1 MKCKQLALR
10 VLSTAAVLSI
20 VSSIAAPVFAETYYI
35 GNGYDLNIEARDDG
49 KVYVNDHEDQDGEI
63 TIKGSAGEDSLSEK
77 NAEKKEQE
85 TGENSGTEKQ
95 SVTEG
100 TPEEKTS
107 AEEGKTKKQDT
118 PSEDSDEGNDPA
130 NEIKKDDVP
139 PAGENPQPKEN
150 TEPEE
155 KMIKKESAS
164 GGENAPAALQSTAAL
179 QSAPEENT
187 SVESSPV
194 SNVIKVVNNW
204 AEKTL
209 KITLENV
216 NIKVNKKDDKAAMSV
231 SGSGD
236 TEINLKGNN
245 VLDSTLSSGHAGL
258 EKADT
263 LNPAGEETGNGGKL
277 IITASDNEQSLTA
290 KGARWAAGIGGRANG
305 VAHSK
310 AEITGIEINGGKI
323 YAEGDSGGE
332 MNNDGGGAGIGGGS
346 WTIGK
351 VTINGG
357 DITATG
363 GVDGGAGIGGGK
375 NNAGFVTINGG
386 DITATGGAGGGAGI
400 GGGKSGAGFVTINEG
415 TIHATGG
422 NDEGCG
428 VGSGKWGRNSNINI
442 NGGNVTAS
450 STLGGAGIGG
460 TYSKVTIASGNV
472 HATGGASGKNS
483 SGILGGGA
491 GIGGYG
497 ADVIITGGNVTATGT
512 EGGAGIGT
520 PGGKND
526 SNIAPGTIKIGGAA
540 QVAATGGSAV
550 SNNTYNY
557 SYNAGAAIG
566 NGSAPNSDVK
576 GEEVEVVTD
585 NSTTATIVR
594 NPAGTSAGHQHT
606 WKVTS
611 HEDAT
616 TEHPGETVYHCAC
629 GADRTDYS
637 PALPTPEPDNDTN
650 SGTNSE
656 AGYAPLTVLGA
667 DSFEQTTEN
676 DRLIITVP
684 EESASLTGS
693 LAALRELES
702 SGIRTL
708 VFRTRHC
715 ESSVRLAELTA
726 QGSDEA
732 VFVLSHSGENASL
745 TLDGRDLTSLL
756 A

>member
-35 GNGYDLNIEARDDG
+35 GNGYDLKIEAKEDG

-77 NAEKKEQE
+77 NEENKKQE
-85 TGENSGTEKQ
+85 TVENSGTEKQ
-95 SVTEG
+95 SVTEE
-100 TPEEKTS
+100 TPGEKTS
-107 AEEGKTKKQDT
+107 AEEGKTEKQDT
-118 PSEDSDEGNDPA
+118 PPENSDEGNDPA
-130 NEIKKDDVP
+130 NEIKKDDAP
-139 PAGENPQPKEN
+139 PAGENPQPKD
-150 TEPEE
+150 TAEPEE

-164 GGENAPAALQSTAAL
+164 GSENTPAALQSTAAL

-187 SVESSPV
+187 SAEKSPV
-194 SNVIKVVNNW
+194 SNVINVVNNW
-204 AEKTL
+204 ADKIL
-209 KITLENV
+209 KITLDNV

-236 TEINLKGNN
+236 TEINLKGDNT
-245 VLDSTLSSGHAGL
+245 LDSSQSSGHAGL

-323 YAEGDSGGE
+323 YAEGDSGSE
-332 MNNDGGGAGIGGGS
+332 MNSDAGGAGIGGGS

-375 NNAGFVTINGG
+375 NNAGFVTIN
-386 DITATGGAGGGAGI
+386 
-400 GGGKSGAGFVTINEG
+400 EG
-415 TIHATGG
+415 RIHATGG

-428 VGSGKWGRNSNINI
+428 IGSGKWGRNSNINI

-460 TYSKVTIASGNV
+460 TYSKVTMTSGNV

-497 ADVIITGGNVTATGT
+497 ADVTITGGNVTATGA
-512 EGGAGIGT
+512 EGGAGIGN
-520 PGGKND
+520 PGGKKD
-526 SNIAPGTIKIGGAA
+526 SNIAPGMIKIGGTA
-540 QVAATGGSAV
+540 QVTATGGNAV
-550 SNNTYNY
+550 SNSTYNY

-566 NGSAPNSDVK
+566 NGSAPNSNVK

-594 NPAGTSAGHQHT
+594 NPAGTSADHQHT

-629 GADRTDYS
+629 GAARTDYS
-637 PALPTPEPDNDTN
+637 PALPDNSTN
-650 SGTNSE
+650 S
-656 AGYAPLTVLGA
+656 YAPLTVLGA

-676 DRLIITVP
+676 DRLIIAAP

-693 LAALRELES
+693 LASLRELES

-715 ESSVRLAELTA
+715 ESSVRLADLTV

-732 VFVLSHSGENASL
+732 VFVLSHSGANASL

>member
-35 GNGYDLNIEARDDG
+35 GNGYDLKIEAKEDG
-49 KVYVNDHEDQDGEI
+49 KVYVNNHEDQDGEI

-77 NAEKKEQE
+77 NEENKKQE
-85 TGENSGTEKQ
+85 TVENSGTEKQ
-95 SVTEG
+95 SVTEE
-100 TPEEKTS
+100 TPGEKTS
-107 AEEGKTKKQDT
+107 AEEGKTEKQDT
-118 PSEDSDEGNDPA
+118 PPENSDEGNDPA
-130 NEIKKDDVP
+130 NEIKKDDAP
-139 PAGENPQPKEN
+139 PAGENPQPKD
-150 TEPEE
+150 TAEPEE

-164 GGENAPAALQSTAAL
+164 GSENTPAALQSTAAL

-187 SVESSPV
+187 SAEKSPV
-194 SNVIKVVNNW
+194 SNVINVVNNW
-204 AEKTL
+204 ADKIL
-209 KITLENV
+209 KITLDNV

-236 TEINLKGNN
+236 TEINLKGDNT
-245 VLDSTLSSGHAGL
+245 LDSSQSSGHAGL
-258 EKADT
+258 EKATTIDT
-263 LNPAGEETGNGGKL
+263 KGDKTNDGGKL
-277 IITASDNEQSLTA
+277 IIDASDNEQSLTA
-290 KGARWAAGIGGRANG
+290 KGATWAAGIGGRAYG
-305 VAHSK
+305 VSHSK

-323 YAEGDSGGE
+323 YAEGDSGGAV
-332 MNNDGGGAGIGGGS
+332 NNDAGGAGIGGGS

-357 DITATG
+357 DITAIG

-400 GGGKSGAGFVTINEG
+400 GGGRGSAGFVTINKG
-415 TIHATGG
+415 TINATGG

-428 VGSGKWGRNSNINI
+428 IGSGKWGRNSNINI

-460 TYSKVTIASGNV
+460 TYSKVTMTSGNV

-497 ADVIITGGNVTATGT
+497 ADVTITGGNVTATGA
-512 EGGAGIGT
+512 EGGAGIGN
-520 PGGKND
+520 PGGKKD
-526 SNIAPGTIKIGGAA
+526 SNIAPGMIKIGGTA
-540 QVAATGGSAV
+540 QVTATGGNAV
-550 SNNTYNY
+550 SNSTYNY

-566 NGSAPNSDVK
+566 NGSAPNSNVK

-594 NPAGTSAGHQHT
+594 NPAGTSAGHRHN

-629 GADRTDYS
+629 GAARTDYS
-637 PALPTPEPDNDTN
+637 PALPDNSTN
-650 SGTNSE
+650 S
-656 AGYAPLTVLGA
+656 YAPLTVLGA

-676 DRLIITVP
+676 DRLIIAAP

-693 LAALRELES
+693 LASLRELES

-715 ESSVRLAELTA
+715 ESSVRLADLTA

-732 VFVLSHSGENASL
+732 VFVLSHSGANASL

>member
-35 GNGYDLNIEARDDG
+35 GNGYDLKIEAKEDG

-63 TIKGSAGEDSLSEK
+63 TIKGSAGEDSLSKK
-77 NAEKKEQE
+77 NEENKEQE

-95 SVTEG
+95 SVTEE
-100 TPEEKTS
+100 TPGEKNS
-107 AEEGKTKKQDT
+107 AEEGKTKKPDT
-118 PSEDSDEGNDPA
+118 PPENSDEGEDSA
-130 NEIKKDDVP
+130 NEKKKDDAL
-139 PAGENPQPKEN
+139 PAGENPQPKD
-150 TEPEE
+150 TAEPEE

-164 GGENAPAALQSTAAL
+164 GSENTPAALQSTVAL

-187 SVESSPV
+187 SAEKSPV
-194 SNVIKVVNNW
+194 SNVINVVNNW
-204 AEKTL
+204 ADKIL
-209 KITLENV
+209 KITLDNV

-236 TEINLKGNN
+236 TEINLKGDNT
-245 VLDSTLSSGHAGL
+245 LDSSQSSGHAGL

-323 YAEGDSGGE
+323 YAEGDSGSE
-332 MNNDGGGAGIGGGS
+332 MNSDAGGAGIGGGS

-375 NNAGFVTINGG
+375 
-386 DITATGGAGGGAGI
+386 
-400 GGGKSGAGFVTINEG
+400 SSAGFVTINEG
-415 TIHATGG
+415 RIHATGG

-428 VGSGKWGRNSNINI
+428 IGSGKWGRNSNINI

-460 TYSKVTIASGNV
+460 TYSKVTMTSGNV

-497 ADVIITGGNVTATGT
+497 ADVTITGGNVTATGA
-512 EGGAGIGT
+512 EGGAGIGN
-520 PGGKND
+520 PGGKKD
-526 SNIAPGTIKIGGAA
+526 SNIAPGMIKIGGTA
-540 QVAATGGSAV
+540 QVTATGGNAV
-550 SNNTYNY
+550 SNSTYNY

-566 NGSAPNSDVK
+566 NGSAPNSNVK

-594 NPAGTSAGHQHT
+594 NPAGTSADHQHT

-629 GADRTDYS
+629 GAARTDYS
-637 PALPTPEPDNDTN
+637 PALPDNSTN
-650 SGTNSE
+650 S
-656 AGYAPLTVLGA
+656 YAPLTVLGA

-676 DRLIITVP
+676 DRLIIAAP

-693 LAALRELES
+693 LASLRELES

-715 ESSVRLAELTA
+715 ESSVRLADLTA

-732 VFVLSHSGENASL
+732 VFVLSHSGANASL

>member
-35 GNGYDLNIEARDDG
+35 GNGYDLKIEAKEDG

-63 TIKGSAGEDSLSEK
+63 TIKGSAGEDSLSKK
-77 NAEKKEQE
+77 NEENKEQE
-85 TGENSGTEKQ
+85 TVENSGTEKQ

-100 TPEEKTS
+100 TPGEKTS
-107 AEEGKTKKQDT
+107 AEEGETNKPDT
-118 PSEDSDEGNDPA
+118 PPENSDEGKDSA

-139 PAGENPQPKEN
+139 PAGENLHPEDT

-164 GGENAPAALQSTAAL
+164 GSENTPAALQSTAAL

-187 SVESSPV
+187 SAEKSPV
-194 SNVIKVVNNW
+194 SNVINVVNNW
-204 AEKTL
+204 ADKIL
-209 KITLENV
+209 KITLDNV

-236 TEINLKGNN
+236 TEINLKGDNT
-245 VLDSTLSSGHAGL
+245 LDSSQSSGHAGL

-323 YAEGDSGGE
+323 YAEGDSGSE
-332 MNNDGGGAGIGGGS
+332 MNSDAGGAGIGGGS

-363 GVDGGAGIGGGK
+363 G
-375 NNAGFVTINGG
+375 
-386 DITATGGAGGGAGI
+386 AGGGAGI
-400 GGGKSGAGFVTINEG
+400 GGGKSSAGFVTINEG
-415 TIHATGG
+415 RIHATGG
-422 NDEGCG
+422 NDKGCG
-428 VGSGKWGRNSNINI
+428 IGSGKWGRNSNINI

-460 TYSKVTIASGNV
+460 TYSKVTMTSGNV

-497 ADVIITGGNVTATGT
+497 ADVTITGGNVTATGA
-512 EGGAGIGT
+512 EGGAGIGN
-520 PGGKND
+520 PGGKKD
-526 SNIAPGTIKIGGAA
+526 SNIAPGMIKIGGTA
-540 QVAATGGSAV
+540 QVTATGGNAV
-550 SNNTYNY
+550 SNSTYNY

-566 NGSAPNSDVK
+566 NGSAPNSNVK

-594 NPAGTSAGHQHT
+594 NPAGTSAGHRHN

-629 GADRTDYS
+629 GAARTDYS
-637 PALPTPEPDNDTN
+637 PALPDNSTN
-650 SGTNSE
+650 S
-656 AGYAPLTVLGA
+656 YAPLTVLGA

-676 DRLIITVP
+676 DRLIIAAP

-693 LAALRELES
+693 LASLRELES

-715 ESSVRLAELTA
+715 ESSVRLADLTA

-732 VFVLSHSGENASL
+732 VFVLSHSGANASL

>member
-35 GNGYDLNIEARDDG
+35 GNGHDLKIEAKEDG

-63 TIKGSAGEDSLSEK
+63 TIKGSAGADSLSEK

-85 TGENSGTEKQ
+85 TGENSGAERQT
-95 SVTEG
+95 VTEG
-100 TPEEKTS
+100 TPGEKTS
-107 AEEGKTKKQDT
+107 AEEGKTKKPDT
-118 PSEDSDEGNDPA
+118 LSENSDEGNDPA
-130 NEIKKDDVP
+130 NEIKKDDAP

-164 GGENAPAALQSTAAL
+164 GSENTPAALQSTAAL
-179 QSAPEENT
+179 QSGAALRSAPEENT
-187 SVESSPV
+187 SAEKSPV
-194 SNVIKVVNNW
+194 SNVINVVNNW
-204 AEKTL
+204 KDKIL
-209 KITLENV
+209 KITLDNV
-216 NIKVNKKDDKAAMSV
+216 NIKTENKSTAAAMGV

-245 VLDSTLSSGHAGL
+245 ILDSTSSSGHAGL

-277 IITASDNEQSLTA
+277 VITASDNEQSLTA
-290 KGARWAAGIGGRANG
+290 KGANYAAGIGGRANG
-305 VAHSK
+305 AYTSK
-310 AEITGIEINGGKI
+310 AATTGIEINGGTI
-323 YAEGDSGGE
+323 SAEGGLR
-332 MNNDGGGAGIGGGS
+332 GAGIGGGS
-346 WTIGK
+346 MTSGE

-357 DITATG
+357 DVTA
-363 GVDGGAGIGGGK
+363 IGG
-375 NNAGFVTINGG
+375 
-386 DITATGGAGGGAGI
+386 D
-400 GGGKSGAGFVTINEG
+400 
-415 TIHATGG
+415 
-422 NDEGCG
+422 DEGCG
-428 VGSGKWGRNSNINI
+428 IGSGRWARNSKINI

-460 TYSKVTIASGNV
+460 TYSKVTITSGNV
-472 HATGGASGKNS
+472 HATGGASGKNI

-497 ADVIITGGNVTATGT
+497 ADVTITGGNVTATGT
-512 EGGAGIGT
+512 EGGAGIGN
-520 PGGKND
+520 PGGKKD
-526 SNIAPGTIKIGGAA
+526 SNIAPGTIKIGGTA
-540 QVAATGGSAV
+540 QVTATGGNAV
-550 SNNTYNY
+550 SNSTYNY
-557 SYNAGAAIG
+557 SYSAGAAIG
-566 NGSAPNSDVK
+566 NGSAPDSNVK
-576 GEEVEVVTD
+576 GEEVEVVTG

-594 NPAGTSAGHQHT
+594 NLAGTSADHT
-606 WKVTS
+606 AHEWVFVS
-611 HEDAT
+611 HADAT
-616 TEHPGETVYHCAC
+616 AGHPGETVYHCAC
-629 GADRTDYS
+629 GAARTEYS
-637 PALPTPEPDNDTN
+637 PALPEN
-650 SGTNSE
+650 GINSE

-676 DRLIITVP
+676 DRLIIAAP

-693 LAALRELES
+693 LASLRELES

-715 ESSVRLAELTA
+715 ESSVRLADLTA

-745 TLDGRDLTSLL
+745 TLDGRDLTGLL

>member
-35 GNGYDLNIEARDDG
+35 GNGYDLKIEAKEDG

-63 TIKGSAGEDSLSEK
+63 TIKGSAGTDSLSEK

-85 TGENSGTEKQ
+85 TGENSGAERQT
-95 SVTEG
+95 VTEE
-100 TPEEKTS
+100 TPGEKNS
-107 AEEGKTKKQDT
+107 AEEGKTKKTDT
-118 PSEDSDEGNDPA
+118 PSENSDEGNDPA
-130 NEIKKDDVP
+130 NEIKKDDAP
-139 PAGENPQPKEN
+139 PAGENPQPKD
-150 TEPEE
+150 TAEPEE

-164 GGENAPAALQSTAAL
+164 GSENTPAALQSTAAL

-187 SVESSPV
+187 SAEKSPV
-194 SNVIKVVNNW
+194 SNVINVVNNW
-204 AEKTL
+204 ADKIL
-209 KITLENV
+209 KITLDNV

-236 TEINLKGNN
+236 TEINLKGDNT
-245 VLDSTLSSGHAGL
+245 LDSSQSSGHAGL

-323 YAEGDSGGE
+323 YAEGDSGSE
-332 MNNDGGGAGIGGGS
+332 MNSDAGGAGIGGGS

-400 GGGKSGAGFVTINEG
+400 GGGKSSAGFVTINEG
-415 TIHATGG
+415 RIHATGG

-428 VGSGKWGRNSNINI
+428 IGSGKWGRNSNINI

-460 TYSKVTIASGNV
+460 TYSKVTMTSGNV

-497 ADVIITGGNVTATGT
+497 ADVTITGGNVTATGA
-512 EGGAGIGT
+512 EGGAGIGN
-520 PGGKND
+520 PGGKKD
-526 SNIAPGTIKIGGAA
+526 SNIAPGMIKIGGTA
-540 QVAATGGSAV
+540 QVTATGGNAV
-550 SNNTYNY
+550 SNSTYNY

-566 NGSAPNSDVK
+566 NGSAPNSNVK

-594 NPAGTSAGHQHT
+594 NPAGTSADHQHT

-637 PALPTPEPDNDTN
+637 PALPDN
-650 SGTNSE
+650 GTNSE

-667 DSFEQTTEN
+667 DSFEQITEN
-676 DRLIITVP
+676 DRLIIAAP

-693 LAALRELES
+693 LASLRELES

-715 ESSVRLAELTA
+715 ESSVRLADLTA

>member
-35 GNGYDLNIEARDDG
+35 GNNYDLKIEAKDDG
-49 KVYVNDHEDQDGEI
+49 KVYVNDHEDKDGEI
-63 TIKGSAGEDSLSEK
+63 TIKGGTGKDSLSEK
-77 NAEKKEQE
+77 NEEKKEQE

-95 SVTEG
+95 TVTEETSG
-100 TPEEKTS
+100 EKTS
-107 AEEGKTKKQDT
+107 SEEGETKKQDA
-118 PSEDSDEGNDPA
+118 PSENSDEGKDSA
-130 NEIKKDDVP
+130 NENKKDGVP
-139 PAGENPQPKEN
+139 SAGENPQPED
-150 TEPEE
+150 TAEPEE
-155 KMIKKESAS
+155 KTIKKESAS
-164 GGENAPAALQSTAAL
+164 GSENAPAALQSTASTR
-179 QSAPEENT
+179 SASAENT
-187 SVESSPV
+187 SAENSPV
-194 SNVIKVVNNW
+194 SNVINVVNNW
-204 AEKTL
+204 KDKIL
-209 KITLENV
+209 KITLDNV
-216 NIKVNKKDDKAAMSV
+216 NIKVDSKADKAAMSV

-236 TEINLKGNN
+236 TEVDLVGDN
-245 VLDSTLSSGHAGL
+245 VLDSSQSSGHAGL
-258 EKADT
+258 EKATTIDT
-263 LNPAGEETGNGGKL
+263 DGTKTNDGGKL
-277 IITASDNEQSLTA
+277 IIDASDNEQSLTA
-290 KGARWAAGIGGRANG
+290 KGATWAAGIGGRAYG
-305 VAHSK
+305 VSHSK

-323 YAEGDSGGE
+323 YAEGDSCGAK
-332 MNNDGGGAGIGGGS
+332 NNDAGGAGIGGGS
-346 WTIGK
+346 WTIGR

-357 DITATG
+357 DITAIG

-400 GGGKSGAGFVTINEG
+400 GGGRGSAGFVTINKG
-415 TIHATGG
+415 TINATGG

-428 VGSGKWGRNSNINI
+428 IGSGKWGRNSNINI

-460 TYSKVTIASGNV
+460 TYSKVTMTSGNV

-497 ADVIITGGNVTATGT
+497 ADVTITGGNVTATGT
-512 EGGAGIGT
+512 DGGAGIGN
-520 PGGKND
+520 PGGKKD
-526 SNIAPGTIKIGGAA
+526 SNIAPGTIKIGGTA
-540 QVAATGGSAV
+540 QVTATGGKAV
-550 SNNTYNY
+550 SNSTDNY

-566 NGSAPNSDVK
+566 NGSAPDSDVK

-594 NPAGTSAGHQHT
+594 NPAGTSADHQHT

-637 PALPTPEPDNDTN
+637 PALPDN
-650 SGTNSE
+650 GTNSE

-667 DSFEQTTEN
+667 DSFEQTTED

-693 LAALRELES
+693 LAALRELEG

-715 ESSVRLAELTA
+715 ESSVQLADLTA

-745 TLDGRDLTSLL
+745 TLGGRDLTSLL

>member
-35 GNGYDLNIEARDDG
+35 GNGHDLNIEAREDG
-49 KVYVNDHEDQDGEI
+49 KVYVNDHEDKDGKI

-77 NAEKKEQE
+77 NEENKKQE
-85 TGENSGTEKQ
+85 TGENSGAEKQ
-95 SVTEG
+95 SVTDG
-100 TPEEKTS
+100 TPGEKTS
-107 AEEGKTKKQDT
+107 AEEGETKKQDT
-118 PSEDSDEGNDPA
+118 PSENSDEGKESV
-130 NEIKKDDVP
+130 NEKKKDDAP
-139 PAGENPQPKEN
+139 AAGEKTQPED
-150 TEPEE
+150 TAEPEE
-155 KMIKKESAS
+155 KTVKKESAS
-164 GGENAPAALQSTAAL
+164 GGENALTALQSGAAL
-179 QSAPEENT
+179 RSAPEENT
-187 SVESSPV
+187 SAEKSPV

-209 KITLENV
+209 KITLDNV
-216 NIKVNKKDDKAAMSV
+216 NIKVKDKSAAAAMSV

-236 TEINLKGNN
+236 TEINLKGDNT
-245 VLDSTLSSGHAGL
+245 LDSRGAHSSGMNGCAGL

-263 LNPAGEETGNGGKL
+263 IDPYGNETGNGGKL
-277 IITASDNEQSLTA
+277 IITASDNKQSLTA
-290 KGARWAAGIGGRANG
+290 WGSDFAAGIGGHSNG
-305 VAHSK
+305 KRDSK
-310 AEITGIEINGGKI
+310 AQVTGIEINGGTI
-323 YAEGDSGGE
+323 VAQGGQ
-332 MNNDGGGAGIGGGS
+332 S
-346 WTIGK
+346 
-351 VTINGG
+351 
-357 DITATG
+357 
-363 GVDGGAGIGGGK
+363 
-375 NNAGFVTINGG
+375 
-386 DITATGGAGGGAGI
+386 GAGI

-422 NDEGCG
+422 NGEGCG

-450 STLGGAGIGG
+450 STLGAAGIGG
-460 TYSKVTIASGNV
+460 TNSKVTITNGTV
-472 HATGGASGKNS
+472 HATGGKATSYNV
-483 SGILGGGA
+483 GGGA

-497 ADVIITGGNVTATGT
+497 TSVTINGGNVTATGT
-512 EGGAGIGT
+512 EGGAGIGQ
-520 PGGKND
+520 PGGTRDGFK
-526 SNIAPGTIKIGGAA
+526 PGTMEISGAAKVTATGGAA
-540 QVAATGGSAV
+540 VNGTGF
-550 SNNTYNY
+550 NY
-557 SYNAGAAIG
+557 SAGAAIG
-566 NGSAPNSDVK
+566 DGGSEKSNAK

-585 NSTTATIVR
+585 NATTATIVR

-715 ESSVRLAELTA
+715 ESSVRLADLTA

>member
-35 GNGYDLNIEARDDG
+35 GNGYDLKIEAKEDG

-63 TIKGSAGEDSLSEK
+63 TIKGSAGTDSLSEK

-85 TGENSGTEKQ
+85 TGENSGAERQT
-95 SVTEG
+95 VTEE
-100 TPEEKTS
+100 TPGEKNS
-107 AEEGKTKKQDT
+107 AEEGKTKKTDT
-118 PSEDSDEGNDPA
+118 PSENSDEGNDPA
-130 NEIKKDDVP
+130 NEIKKDDAP
-139 PAGENPQPKEN
+139 PAGENPQPKD
-150 TEPEE
+150 TAEPEE

-164 GGENAPAALQSTAAL
+164 GSENTPAALQSTAAL

-187 SVESSPV
+187 SAEKSPV
-194 SNVIKVVNNW
+194 SNVINVVNNW
-204 AEKTL
+204 ADKIL
-209 KITLENV
+209 KITLDNV

-236 TEINLKGNN
+236 TEINLKGDNT
-245 VLDSTLSSGHAGL
+245 LDSSQSSGHAGL

-305 VAHSK
+305 VSHSK

-323 YAEGDSGGE
+323 YAEGDSGSE
-332 MNNDGGGAGIGGGS
+332 MNSDAGGAGIGGGS

-400 GGGKSGAGFVTINEG
+400 GGGKSSAGFVTINEG
-415 TIHATGG
+415 RIHATGG

-428 VGSGKWGRNSNINI
+428 IGSGKWGRNSNINI

-460 TYSKVTIASGNV
+460 TYSKVTMTSGNV

-497 ADVIITGGNVTATGT
+497 ADVTITGGNVTATGA
-512 EGGAGIGT
+512 EGGAGIGN
-520 PGGKND
+520 PGGKKD
-526 SNIAPGTIKIGGAA
+526 SNIAPGMIKIGGTA
-540 QVAATGGSAV
+540 QVTATGGNAV
-550 SNNTYNY
+550 SNSTYNY

-566 NGSAPNSDVK
+566 NGSAPNSNVK

-594 NPAGTSAGHQHT
+594 NPAGTSADHQHT

-637 PALPTPEPDNDTN
+637 PALPDN
-650 SGTNSE
+650 GTNSE

-667 DSFEQTTEN
+667 DSFEQITEN
-676 DRLIITVP
+676 DRLIIAAP

-693 LAALRELES
+693 LASLRELES

-715 ESSVRLAELTA
+715 ESSVRLADLTA

>member
-35 GNGYDLNIEARDDG
+35 GNNYDLKIEAKDDG
-49 KVYVNDHEDQDGEI
+49 KVYVNDHEDKDGEI
-63 TIKGSAGEDSLSEK
+63 TIKGGTGKDSLSEK
-77 NAEKKEQE
+77 NEEKKEQE
-85 TGENSGTEKQ
+85 TGENSRAEKQ
-95 SVTEG
+95 NVTEE
-100 TPEEKTS
+100 TPGEKTS
-107 AEEGKTKKQDT
+107 ADEGETKKQDA
-118 PSEDSDEGNDPA
+118 PSENSDEGKDSA
-130 NEIKKDDVP
+130 NENKKDDVP
-139 PAGENPQPKEN
+139 AAGESPQPKDAA
-150 TEPEE
+150 EPED

-164 GGENAPAALQSTAAL
+164 GSETAPETLQSTAAL
-179 QSAPEENT
+179 RSAPAENT
-187 SVESSPV
+187 SAENSPV
-194 SNVIKVVNNW
+194 SNVINVVNNW
-204 AEKTL
+204 ADKIL
-209 KITLENV
+209 KITLDNV
-216 NIKVNKKDDKAAMSV
+216 NIKVDSKADKAAMSV

-236 TEINLKGNN
+236 TEVNLVGNN
-245 VLDSTLSSGHAGL
+245 VLDSSQSSGHAGL
-258 EKADT
+258 EKATTIDT
-263 LNPAGEETGNGGKL
+263 TGNKTNDGGKL
-277 IITASDNEQSLTA
+277 IIDASDNEQSLTA
-290 KGARWAAGIGGRANG
+290 KGATWAAGIGGRAYG

-323 YAEGDSGGE
+323 YAEGDSCGAK
-332 MNNDGGGAGIGGGS
+332 NNDAGGAGIGGGS

-357 DITATG
+357 DITAIG

-400 GGGKSGAGFVTINEG
+400 GGGRGSAGFVTINKG
-415 TIHATGG
+415 TINATGG

-428 VGSGKWGRNSNINI
+428 IGSGKWGRNSNINI

-460 TYSKVTIASGNV
+460 TYSKVTITSGNV

-497 ADVIITGGNVTATGT
+497 ADVTITGGNVTATGT
-512 EGGAGIGT
+512 DGGAGIGN
-520 PGGKND
+520 PGGKKD
-526 SNIAPGTIKIGGAA
+526 SNIAPGTIKIGGTA
-540 QVAATGGSAV
+540 QVTATGGKAV
-550 SNNTYNY
+550 SNSTDNY

-566 NGSAPNSDVK
+566 NGSAPDSNVK

-594 NPAGTSAGHQHT
+594 NPAGTSADHQHT
-606 WKVTS
+606 WKVTG
-611 HEDAT
+611 HKDAT
-616 TEHPGETVYHCAC
+616 TEHPGETVYHCEC

-637 PALPTPEPDNDTN
+637 PALPDN
-650 SGTNSE
+650 GTNS
-656 AGYAPLTVLGA
+656 YAPLTVLGA

-715 ESSVRLAELTA
+715 ESSVRLAELTV

-745 TLDGRDLTSLL
+745 TLEGRDLTSLL

>member
-35 GNGYDLNIEARDDG
+35 GNGYDLKIEAKEDG

-63 TIKGSAGEDSLSEK
+63 TIKGSAGADSLSEK
-77 NAEKKEQE
+77 NEENKKQE
-85 TGENSGTEKQ
+85 TVENSGTEKQ
-95 SVTEG
+95 SVTEE
-100 TPEEKTS
+100 TPGEKTS
-107 AEEGKTKKQDT
+107 AEEGKTEKQDT
-118 PSEDSDEGNDPA
+118 PPENSDEGNDPA
-130 NEIKKDDVP
+130 NEIKKDDAP
-139 PAGENPQPKEN
+139 PAGENPQPKD
-150 TEPEE
+150 TAEPEE

-164 GGENAPAALQSTAAL
+164 GSENTPAALQSTAAL

-187 SVESSPV
+187 SAEKSPV
-194 SNVIKVVNNW
+194 SNVINVVNNW
-204 AEKTL
+204 ADKIL
-209 KITLENV
+209 KITLDNV

-236 TEINLKGNN
+236 TEINLKGDNT
-245 VLDSTLSSGHAGL
+245 LDSSQSSGHAGL

-323 YAEGDSGGE
+323 YAEGDSGSE
-332 MNNDGGGAGIGGGS
+332 MNSDAGGAGIGGGS

-375 NNAGFVTINGG
+375 NNAGFVTIN
-386 DITATGGAGGGAGI
+386 
-400 GGGKSGAGFVTINEG
+400 EG
-415 TIHATGG
+415 RIHATGG

-428 VGSGKWGRNSNINI
+428 IGSGKWGRNSNINI

-460 TYSKVTIASGNV
+460 TYSKVTMTSGNV

-497 ADVIITGGNVTATGT
+497 ADVTITGGNVTATGA
-512 EGGAGIGT
+512 EGGAGIGN
-520 PGGKND
+520 PGGKKD
-526 SNIAPGTIKIGGAA
+526 SNIAPGMIKIGGTA
-540 QVAATGGSAV
+540 QVTATGGNAV
-550 SNNTYNY
+550 SNSTYNY

-566 NGSAPNSDVK
+566 NGSAPNSNVK

-594 NPAGTSAGHQHT
+594 NPAGTSAGHRHN

-629 GADRTDYS
+629 GAARTDYS
-637 PALPTPEPDNDTN
+637 PALPDNSTN
-650 SGTNSE
+650 S
-656 AGYAPLTVLGA
+656 YAPLTVLGA

-676 DRLIITVP
+676 DRLIIAAP

-693 LAALRELES
+693 LASLRELES

-715 ESSVRLAELTA
+715 ESSVRLADLTA

-732 VFVLSHSGENASL
+732 VFVLSHSGANASL

>member
-35 GNGYDLNIEARDDG
+35 GNGYDLKIEAKEDG

-63 TIKGSAGEDSLSEK
+63 TIKGSAGEDSLSKK
-77 NAEKKEQE
+77 NEENKEQE
-85 TGENSGTEKQ
+85 TVENSGTEKQ

-100 TPEEKTS
+100 TPGEKTS
-107 AEEGKTKKQDT
+107 AEEGETKKPDT
-118 PSEDSDEGNDPA
+118 PPENSDEGKDSA

-139 PAGENPQPKEN
+139 PAGENLHPEDT

-164 GGENAPAALQSTAAL
+164 GSENTPAALQSTAAL

-187 SVESSPV
+187 SAEKSPV
-194 SNVIKVVNNW
+194 SNVINVVNNW
-204 AEKTL
+204 ADKIL
-209 KITLENV
+209 KITLDNV

-236 TEINLKGNN
+236 TEINLKGDNT
-245 VLDSTLSSGHAGL
+245 LDSSQSSGHAGL

-323 YAEGDSGGE
+323 YAEGDSGSE
-332 MNNDGGGAGIGGGS
+332 MNSDAGGAGIGGGS

-400 GGGKSGAGFVTINEG
+400 GG
-415 TIHATGG
+415 
-422 NDEGCG
+422 
-428 VGSGKWGRNSNINI
+428 
-442 NGGNVTAS
+442 
-450 STLGGAGIGG
+450 
-460 TYSKVTIASGNV
+460 
-472 HATGGASGKNS
+472 
-483 SGILGGGA
+483 
-491 GIGGYG
+491 YG
-497 ADVIITGGNVTATGT
+497 ADVTITGGNVTATGA
-512 EGGAGIGT
+512 EGGAGIGN
-520 PGGKND
+520 PGGKKD
-526 SNIAPGTIKIGGAA
+526 SNIAPGMIKIGGTA
-540 QVAATGGSAV
+540 QVTATGGNAV
-550 SNNTYNY
+550 SNSTYNY

-566 NGSAPNSDVK
+566 NGSAPNSNVK

-594 NPAGTSAGHQHT
+594 NPAGTSAGHRHN

-629 GADRTDYS
+629 GAARTDYS
-637 PALPTPEPDNDTN
+637 PALPDNSTN
-650 SGTNSE
+650 S
-656 AGYAPLTVLGA
+656 YAPLTVLGA

-676 DRLIITVP
+676 DRLIIAAP

-693 LAALRELES
+693 LASLRELES

-715 ESSVRLAELTA
+715 ESSVRLADLTA

-732 VFVLSHSGENASL
+732 VFVLSHSGANASL

>member
-35 GNGYDLNIEARDDG
+35 GNGYDLKIEAKEDG
-49 KVYVNDHEDQDGEI
+49 KVYVNDHEDRDGEI

-77 NAEKKEQE
+77 NTEKKEQE
-85 TGENSGTEKQ
+85 TGENSGAEKQ

-100 TPEEKTS
+100 TPGEKTS
-107 AEEGKTKKQDT
+107 AEEGKTKKPDT
-118 PSEDSDEGNDPA
+118 PPENSDEGNDPA
-130 NEIKKDDVP
+130 NEIKKDDAP

-164 GGENAPAALQSTAAL
+164 GGENAPTALQSTAAL
-179 QSAPEENT
+179 QSGAALRSAPEENT
-187 SVESSPV
+187 SAEKSPV
-194 SNVIKVVNNW
+194 SNVINVVNNW
-204 AEKTL
+204 ADKIL
-209 KITLENV
+209 KITLDNV
-216 NIKVNKKDDKAAMSV
+216 NIKTKDKSAAAAMSV

-236 TEINLKGNN
+236 TEINLKGDNT
-245 VLDSTLSSGHAGL
+245 LDSTSSSGHAGL

-263 LNPAGEETGNGGKL
+263 LNPAGEETGNDGKL

-290 KGARWAAGIGGRANG
+290 KGANYAAGIGGRSNG
-305 VAHSK
+305 AYTSK
-310 AEITGIEINGGKI
+310 AATTGIEINGGTI
-323 YAEGDSGGE
+323 SAEGGLR
-332 MNNDGGGAGIGGGS
+332 GAGIGGGS
-346 WTIGK
+346 MTSGE

-357 DITATG
+357 DVTA
-363 GVDGGAGIGGGK
+363 V
-375 NNAGFVTINGG
+375 
-386 DITATGGAGGGAGI
+386 
-400 GGGKSGAGFVTINEG
+400 
-415 TIHATGG
+415 GG

-428 VGSGKWGRNSNINI
+428 IGSGRWARNSIINI

-460 TYSKVTIASGNV
+460 THSKVTITSGNV
-472 HATGGASGKNS
+472 HATGGASGKNN

-512 EGGAGIGT
+512 EGGAGIGN
-520 PGGKND
+520 PGGKKD
-526 SNIAPGTIKIGGAA
+526 SNIAPGTIKIGGTA
-540 QVAATGGSAV
+540 QVTATGGNAV
-550 SNNTYNY
+550 SNSTYKY
-557 SYNAGAAIG
+557 SYSAGAAIG

-594 NPAGTSAGHQHT
+594 NPAGTSAGHQHN

-611 HEDAT
+611 HKDAT

-629 GADRTDYS
+629 GAARTEYS
-637 PALPTPEPDNDTN
+637 PALPDN
-650 SGTNSE
+650 STNSE

-676 DRLIITVP
+676 DRLIIAAP

-693 LAALRELES
+693 LASLRELES

-715 ESSVRLAELTA
+715 ESSVRLADLTA

>member
-35 GNGYDLNIEARDDG
+35 GNGYDLKIEAKEDG

-63 TIKGSAGEDSLSEK
+63 TIKGSAGEDSLSKK
-77 NAEKKEQE
+77 NEENKEQE
-85 TGENSGTEKQ
+85 TVENSGTEKQ

-100 TPEEKTS
+100 TPGEKTS
-107 AEEGKTKKQDT
+107 AEEGETNKPDT
-118 PSEDSDEGNDPA
+118 PPENSDEGKDSA

-139 PAGENPQPKEN
+139 PAGENLHPEDT

-164 GGENAPAALQSTAAL
+164 GSENTPAALQSTAAL

-187 SVESSPV
+187 SAEKSPV
-194 SNVIKVVNNW
+194 SNVINVVNNW
-204 AEKTL
+204 ADKIL
-209 KITLENV
+209 KITLDNV

-236 TEINLKGNN
+236 TEINLKGDNT
-245 VLDSTLSSGHAGL
+245 LDSSQSSGHAGL

-323 YAEGDSGGE
+323 YAEGDSGSE
-332 MNNDGGGAGIGGGS
+332 MNSDA
-346 WTIGK
+346 
-351 VTINGG
+351 
-357 DITATG
+357 
-363 GVDGGAGIGGGK
+363 GGAGIGGGK

-400 GGGKSGAGFVTINEG
+400 GGGKSSAGFVTINEG
-415 TIHATGG
+415 RIHATGG

-428 VGSGKWGRNSNINI
+428 IGSGKWGRNSNINI

-460 TYSKVTIASGNV
+460 TYSKVTMTSGNV

-497 ADVIITGGNVTATGT
+497 ADVTITGGNVTATGA
-512 EGGAGIGT
+512 EGGAGIGN
-520 PGGKND
+520 PGGKKD
-526 SNIAPGTIKIGGAA
+526 SNIAPGMIKIGGTA
-540 QVAATGGSAV
+540 QVTATGGNAV
-550 SNNTYNY
+550 SNSTYNY

-566 NGSAPNSDVK
+566 NGSAPNSNVK

-594 NPAGTSAGHQHT
+594 NPAGTSAGHRHN

-629 GADRTDYS
+629 GAARTDYS
-637 PALPTPEPDNDTN
+637 PALPDNSTN
-650 SGTNSE
+650 S
-656 AGYAPLTVLGA
+656 YAPLTVLGA

-676 DRLIITVP
+676 DRLIIAAP

-693 LAALRELES
+693 LASLRELES

-715 ESSVRLAELTA
+715 ESSVRLADLTA

-732 VFVLSHSGENASL
+732 VFVLSHSGANASL

>member
-35 GNGYDLNIEARDDG
+35 GNGYDLKIEAKEDG

-63 TIKGSAGEDSLSEK
+63 TIKGSAGTDSLSEK

-85 TGENSGTEKQ
+85 TGENSGAERQT
-95 SVTEG
+95 VTEE
-100 TPEEKTS
+100 TPGEKNS
-107 AEEGKTKKQDT
+107 AEEGKTKKTDT
-118 PSEDSDEGNDPA
+118 PSENSDEGNDPA
-130 NEIKKDDVP
+130 NEIKKDDAP
-139 PAGENPQPKEN
+139 PAGENPQPED
-150 TEPEE
+150 TAEPED
-155 KMIKKESAS
+155 KAVKKEPAS
-164 GGENAPAALQSTAAL
+164 GSENAPAALQSTAAPR
-179 QSAPEENT
+179 SAPEENT
-187 SVESSPV
+187 SVEKSPV
-194 SNVIKVVNNW
+194 SNVINVVNNW
-204 AEKTL
+204 ADKIL

-236 TEINLKGNN
+236 TEVDLVGNN
-245 VLDSTLSSGHAGL
+245 VLDSSQSSGHAGL
-258 EKADT
+258 EKATTIDT
-263 LNPAGEETGNGGKL
+263 KGDKTNDGGKL
-277 IITASDNEQSLTA
+277 IIDASDNEQSLTA
-290 KGARWAAGIGGRANG
+290 KGATWAAGIGGRAYG
-305 VAHSK
+305 VSHSK

-323 YAEGDSGGE
+323 YAEGDSGGAV
-332 MNNDGGGAGIGGGS
+332 NNDAGGAGIGGGS

-357 DITATG
+357 DITAIG

-400 GGGKSGAGFVTINEG
+400 GGGRGSAGFVTINKG
-415 TIHATGG
+415 TINATGG

-428 VGSGKWGRNSNINI
+428 IGSGKWGRNSNINI

-460 TYSKVTIASGNV
+460 TYSKVTMTSGNV

-497 ADVIITGGNVTATGT
+497 ADVTITSGNVTATGT
-512 EGGAGIGT
+512 EGGAGIGN
-520 PGGKND
+520 PGGKKD
-526 SNIAPGTIKIGGAA
+526 SNIAPGTIKIGGTA
-540 QVAATGGSAV
+540 QVTATGGKAV
-550 SNNTYNY
+550 SNSTGNY

-594 NPAGTSAGHQHT
+594 NPAGTSADHQHT
-606 WKVTS
+606 WKVTG
-611 HEDAT
+611 HKDAT

-637 PALPTPEPDNDTN
+637 PALPDN
-650 SGTNSE
+650 GTNS
-656 AGYAPLTVLGA
+656 YAPLTVLGA

-676 DRLIITVP
+676 DRLIIAAP

-693 LAALRELES
+693 LASLRELES

-715 ESSVRLAELTA
+715 ESSVRLADLTA

-732 VFVLSHSGENASL
+732 VFVLSHSGANASL

>member
-1 MKCKQLALR
+1 MKRKQLALR

-35 GNGYDLNIEARDDG
+35 GNGHDLKIEAKDDG
-49 KVYVNDHEDQDGEI
+49 KVYVNDHEDKDGEI

-164 GGENAPAALQSTAAL
+164 GGENAPTALQSTAAL
-179 QSAPEENT
+179 QSGAALQSAPEGNT

-263 LNPAGEETGNGGKL
+263 LNPAGEETGNDGKL

-310 AEITGIEINGGKI
+310 AEITGIVINGGKI
-323 YAEGDSGGE
+323 YAEGDSGSE
-332 MNNDGGGAGIGGGS
+332 MNSDAGGAGIGGGS

-375 NNAGFVTINGG
+375 NNAGFVTIN
-386 DITATGGAGGGAGI
+386 
-400 GGGKSGAGFVTINEG
+400 EG
-415 TIHATGG
+415 RIHATGG

-428 VGSGKWGRNSNINI
+428 IGSGKWGRNSNINI

-460 TYSKVTIASGNV
+460 TYSKVTMTSGNV

-497 ADVIITGGNVTATGT
+497 ADVTITGGNVTATGA
-512 EGGAGIGT
+512 EGGAGIGN
-520 PGGKND
+520 PGGKKD
-526 SNIAPGTIKIGGAA
+526 SNIAPGMIKIGGTA
-540 QVAATGGSAV
+540 QVTATGGNAV
-550 SNNTYNY
+550 SNSTYNY

-566 NGSAPNSDVK
+566 NGSAPNSNVK

-594 NPAGTSAGHQHT
+594 NPAGTSADHQHT

-637 PALPTPEPDNDTN
+637 PALPDN
-650 SGTNSE
+650 GTNS
-656 AGYAPLTVLGA
+656 YAPLTVLGA

-676 DRLIITVP
+676 DRLIIAAP

-693 LAALRELES
+693 LASLRELES

-715 ESSVRLAELTA
+715 ESSVRLADLTA

>member
-35 GNGYDLNIEARDDG
+35 GNGYDLKIEAKEDG

-77 NAEKKEQE
+77 NEENKKQE
-85 TGENSGTEKQ
+85 TVENSGTEKQ
-95 SVTEG
+95 SVTEE
-100 TPEEKTS
+100 TPGEKTS
-107 AEEGKTKKQDT
+107 AEEGKTEKQDT
-118 PSEDSDEGNDPA
+118 PPENSDEGNDPA
-130 NEIKKDDVP
+130 NEIKKDDAP
-139 PAGENPQPKEN
+139 PAGENPQPKD
-150 TEPEE
+150 TAEPEE

-164 GGENAPAALQSTAAL
+164 GSENTPAALQSTAAL

-187 SVESSPV
+187 SAEKSPV
-194 SNVIKVVNNW
+194 SNVINVVNNW
-204 AEKTL
+204 ADKIL
-209 KITLENV
+209 KITLDNV

-236 TEINLKGNN
+236 TEINLKGDNT
-245 VLDSTLSSGHAGL
+245 LDSSQSSGHAGL
-258 EKADT
+258 EKATTIDT
-263 LNPAGEETGNGGKL
+263 KGDKTNDGGKL
-277 IITASDNEQSLTA
+277 IIDASDNEQSLTA
-290 KGARWAAGIGGRANG
+290 KGATWAAGIGGRAYG
-305 VAHSK
+305 VSHSK

-323 YAEGDSGGE
+323 YAEGDSGGAV
-332 MNNDGGGAGIGGGS
+332 NNDAGGAGIGGGS

-357 DITATG
+357 DITAIG

-400 GGGKSGAGFVTINEG
+400 GGGRGSAGFVTINKG
-415 TIHATGG
+415 TINATGG

-428 VGSGKWGRNSNINI
+428 IGSGKWGRNSNINI

-460 TYSKVTIASGNV
+460 TYSKVTMTSGNV

-497 ADVIITGGNVTATGT
+497 ADVTITGGNVTATGA
-512 EGGAGIGT
+512 EGGAGIGN
-520 PGGKND
+520 PGGKKD
-526 SNIAPGTIKIGGAA
+526 SNIAPGMIKIGGTA
-540 QVAATGGSAV
+540 QVTATGGNAV
-550 SNNTYNY
+550 SNSTYNY

-566 NGSAPNSDVK
+566 NGSAPNSNVK

-594 NPAGTSAGHQHT
+594 NPAGTSAGHRHN

-629 GADRTDYS
+629 GAARTDYS
-637 PALPTPEPDNDTN
+637 PALPDNSTN
-650 SGTNSE
+650 S
-656 AGYAPLTVLGA
+656 YAPLTVLGA

-676 DRLIITVP
+676 DRLIIAAP

-693 LAALRELES
+693 LASLRELES

-715 ESSVRLAELTA
+715 ESSVRLADLTA

-732 VFVLSHSGENASL
+732 VFVLSHSGANASL